1 MIRVAAALCF
11 LVLLSGC
18 GDEPAEPSANGLP
31 EPSHVASPGAAGLI
45 PRSVLFGNPERV
57 APELSPDGGTIAYL
71 APVDGVLNLWLMD
84 ASGDNPRQLTSDED
98 RGITQFQWA
107 ENGRHILY
115 LQDEAGE
122 ENTHVYRITV
132 ETGEVLDLTPFPGVK
147 AYVSASDRDQP
158 DRILVDMNKDN
169 RMFFDVYSCDLET
182 GELEMVMDNTGFTAD
197 GDMILGFA
205 TDEDMNVRLQFT
217 IDPETGD
224 ITVLH
229 RWTGESPWE
238 ILKTFPG
245 QDEWIPERF
254 TEDGAGL
261 FVRSNLDRDK
271 SALFRYDIGSGTENL
286 ITGSDISD
294 IGGVVYDPFT
304 GEPVV
309 ASYYYLRRSLEVL
322 DPSVQA
328 DLDLLQGLREGDFSV
343 VSRDS
348 SNTLWIVAYST
359 IDNPAV
365 YYVYDRGS
373 METRELFTAIPS
385 LEDYSLRPMEGVEIP
400 SRDGL
405 ILPSY
410 VTTPD
415 PARYGEGPW
424 PAIVMVHGGPWYRDY
439 YGYDPFTQLFADRGF
454 AVLQV
459 NFRGSTGF
467 GKEFL
472 NASFEEWGGAMQND
486 ITDGVLWA
494 VEQGVAD
501 PDRVVILGGSYGGY
515 AALAGAVFTPELY
528 CAVVDFFGPS
538 NLITFMET
546 VPPYWKPMQA
556 LMNMRVGDPEDPEDR
571 AMLDERSPLNHVANI
586 DMPIFIAQGAN
597 DPRVVQAESDQMV
610 EALRAMD
617 IPVVYV
623 VYTNEGHGFA
633 HEENRLDFAGR
644 VEEFLFLSV
653 PGPGIECE
661 LFTPIPDAAVELP
674 GTE

>member
-1 MIRVAAALCF
+1 MF
-11 LVLLSGC
+11 LSGC
-18 GDEPAEPSANGLP
+18 GDEPAADRPQQEPV
-31 EPSHVASPGAAGLI
+31 HVASPGAESLI

-57 APELSPDGGTIAYL
+57 APELSPDGATIAYL

-98 RGITQFQWA
+98 RGITQFLWT
-107 ENGRHILY
+107 EDGRYILY

-147 AYVSASDRDQP
+147 AYVSATDRDQP
-158 DRILVDMNKDN
+158 GRVLIDMNKDN

-197 GDMILGFA
+197 GDMIVGFS
-205 TDEDMNVRLQFT
+205 TDEDMNVRLQVT
-217 IDPETGD
+217 IDPDNGD
-224 ITVLH
+224 MTVHH
-229 RWTGESPWE
+229 RWTADSPWE
-238 ILKTFPG
+238 VLKSYPG
-245 QDEWIPERF
+245 QDQWFPDRF
-254 TEDGAGL
+254 DKEGTAL

-271 SALFRYDIGSGTENL
+271 TALFRYDIASRTETL
-286 ITGSDISD
+286 ITGSDTSD
-294 IGGVVYDPFT
+294 IGSVLYDPST
-304 GEPVV
+304 GEPVM

-322 DPSVQA
+322 DPSIRA
-328 DLDLLQGLREGDFSV
+328 DMDFLQGHREGDLSV
-343 VSRDS
+343 ISRDS
-348 SNTLWIVAYST
+348 SNTLWIVAYNT

-365 YYVYDRGS
+365 YYLYDRNS
-373 METRELFTAIPS
+373 MEARELFTAIPA
-385 LEDYSLRPMEGVEIP
+385 LEDYSLRPMETAEIP
-400 SRDGL
+400 ARDGL

-415 PARYGEGPW
+415 PVRYGEGPW
-424 PAIVMVHGGPWYRDY
+424 PTIMMVHGGPWYRDY
-439 YGYDPFTQLFADRGF
+439 YGYDPLTQLFADRGF

-467 GKEFL
+467 GKAFC
-472 NASFEEWGGAMQND
+472 NASFKEWGRAMQND
-486 ITDGVLWA
+486 VSDGVLWA

-556 LMNMRVGDPEDPEDR
+556 LLNMRIGDPEDPEER
-571 AMLDERSPLNHVANI
+571 AMLEERSPLNHVAEI
-586 DMPIFIAQGAN
+586 DVPIFIAQGAN

-610 EALRAMD
+610 EALRAMN

-623 VYTNEGHGFA
+623 LYTNEGHGFA
-633 HEENRLDFAGR
+633 HEENTLDFAGR
-644 VEEFLFLSV
+644 VEEFLYLSV

-661 LFTPIPDAAVELP
+661 LFTPVPGASVLLQ